1 MLQTDVLMNRTTL
14 LMPDGSSIY
23 QIDAAVTDKGEL
35 LYSNLFVIQ
44 IIDELDTT
52 RDTFVRV
59 GTPYD
64 MENIYRTR
72 VDALA
77 NAQVYYITPS
87 WYWRYTD
94 LSIAVQA
101 KDAVRSRIDNAVNA
115 WYTYKT
121 AFEGTETV
129 HHPTAE
135 ATYEQQ
141 LQDSYVVARD
151 ARLAAETAVV
161 AADVALSSA
170 QTTVADAVSLG
181 AKYKES
187 YDFTNQSYG
196 IYWFL
201 YYAGLGRTQVGVP
214 GILGSCVTQLE
225 DMKVT
230 FLGLGDE
237 AFSSTAATLA
247 PYTYTSGTF
256 DANMDAWLHEL
267 QALNNAVLAFRS
279 IEPNGPLLETSF
291 SNFSGTAEGNYASQ
305 QGVIATA
312 NVTVA
317 AAVTAKKEA
326 EASLA
331 SAQSAEDA
339 ALAAARAICPDF
351 DPSSV

>member
-35 LYSNLFVIQ
+35 LYPNLFVIQ

-225 DMKVT
+225 AMKIT
-230 FLGLGDE
+230 FGDI
-237 AFSSTAATLA
+237 SSKGFDATAATLA
-247 PYTYTSGTF
+247 PYYITGV
-256 DANMDAWLHEL
+256 ANSDLDAWLHEL

-279 IEPNGPLLETSF
+279 IEPNGPSLETSF

-312 NVTVA
+312 NVAVA

>member
-1 MLQTDVLMNRTTL
+1 MLL
-14 LMPDGSSIY
+14 PDGSSIY
-23 QIDAAVTDKGEL
+23 QIDATVTDKGEL
-35 LYSNLFVIQ
+35 PHANLFVVQ
-44 IIDELDTT
+44 IVDELDTT
-52 RDTFVRV
+52 RDAFVRV
-59 GTPYD
+59 GNPYD
-64 MENIYRTR
+64 LENIYRTR
-72 VDALA
+72 VEALA
-77 NAQVYYITPS
+77 NGQVYYLTATM
-87 WYWRYTD
+87 YWRYTD
-94 LSIAVQA
+94 LSLAVQA

-129 HHPTAE
+129 YHPTAE

-141 LQDSYVVARD
+141 LEDDYVAARD
-151 ARLAAETAVV
+151 ARIAADAAVV
-161 AADVALSSA
+161 AADTALSSA

-201 YYAGLGRTQVGVP
+201 YYAGLGRTQVGIP
-214 GILGSCVTQLE
+214 GILGSCVTLLE
-225 DMKVT
+225 DMKTT
-230 FLGLGDE
+230 FGAIGLKPFDPV
-237 AFSSTAATLA
+237 AATLA
-247 PYTYTSGTF
+247 PYTYTSLTYHAYL
-256 DANMDAWLHEL
+256 DEWLHEL

-312 NVTVA
+312 NVAVA

-326 EASLA
+326 EASLT
-331 SAQSAEDA
+331 SAQTAEDA
-339 ALAAARAICPDF
+339 ALAAVRAVCSDF
-351 DPSSV
+351 DPLSV